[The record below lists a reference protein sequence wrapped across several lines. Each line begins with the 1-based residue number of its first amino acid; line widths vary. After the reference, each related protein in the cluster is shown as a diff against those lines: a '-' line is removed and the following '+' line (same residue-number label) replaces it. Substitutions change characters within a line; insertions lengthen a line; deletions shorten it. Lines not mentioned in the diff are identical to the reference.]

1 MLQQT
6 HLGRPKL
13 IGLAGCQIKSF
24 EVAVHFIFFG
34 GRVVVAA
41 QDLSKQKVNTCV
53 LIIPVA
59 ADRYYQNN
67 GRRHTSYDPW
77 GRARLDDAVGELEWM
92 VQNQC
97 SPSAGVPET

>member
-24 EVAVHFIFFG
+24 EVAVHFIL
-34 GRVVVAA
+34 AA
-41 QDLSKQKVNTCV
+41 ASSWQHLLTG
-53 LIIPVA
+53 IIKTTDAVTP
-59 ADRYYQNN
+59 
-67 GRRHTSYDPW
+67 TYDPW

-92 VQNQC
+92 VQQNQC

>member
-41 QDLSKQKVNTCV
+41 LADKAS
-53 LIIPVA
+53 IIKTTDAV
-59 ADRYYQNN
+59 
-67 GRRHTSYDPW
+67 TLTYDPW

>member
-24 EVAVHFIFFG
+24 EVAVHFIL
-34 GRVVVAA
+34 AA
-41 QDLSKQKVNTCV
+41 ASSWQHNLLIRASKKELLTG
-53 LIIPVA
+53 IIKTTDAV
-59 ADRYYQNN
+59 
-67 GRRHTSYDPW
+67 TLTYDPW
-77 GRARLDDAVGELEWM
+77 GRARLDDGVGELEWM